1 MRNDAGNQNDIN
13 GSVTHGL
20 ICDIDLAAD
29 RVSRGRQYEIT
40 HWPAPCLC
48 NPRRPLGKMASI
60 YAQYQLVRKTM
71 ARSSKQQLIVG
82 LVAGTLQ
89 NTGLESRSNVRL
101 GSEELVEKI
110 IHRCVGRTA
119 AIKASI
125 KRRETRE

>member
-1 MRNDAGNQNDIN
+1 
-13 GSVTHGL
+13 
-20 ICDIDLAAD
+20 
-29 RVSRGRQYEIT
+29 
-40 HWPAPCLC
+40 
-48 NPRRPLGKMASI
+48 MASI